1 MKKLLAI
8 ASVLLLA
15 NVAGAQT
22 TTITFDAV
30 DTLRFQAGDYTE
42 GGMLFLD
49 VDEFQAQIRPD
60 SGSIPS
66 NGTTILQVCGVCR
79 PSLVAEDG
87 GLFDLVAVDLGEFLN
102 YGYGPFPTAVRV
114 FAVKE
119 DDSIVQLDLT
129 TDGNVGLER
138 ISFGEDLTNLKA
150 VTFTMALLFS
160 NIAIDN
166 IEVRTRLERP
176 ALRISPPSGLY
187 VTTQAFDLTLIVP
200 AVSGGTV
207 QAATLD
213 GVDFSAELAA
223 CAIDGELDNVP
234 GTSLRCSLELDE
246 GEHTF
251 EASFELPSG
260 STTSDAVTWEVLG
273 TSEP

>member
-8 ASVLLLA
+8 ASGLLFA
-15 NVAGAQT
+15 NVSGAQT
-22 TTITFDAV
+22 TTITFDSV
-30 DTLRFQAGDYTE
+30 DTVRFMVGGYTE
-42 GGMLFLD
+42 GGMLFPD
-49 VDEFQAQIRPD
+49 VDRFQAQIRPD
-60 SGSIPS
+60 SGGIPS
-66 NGTTILQVCGVCR
+66 NGTTILQVCGICR

-87 GLFDLVAVDLGEFLN
+87 GLFDLVAVDLGEFLS

-119 DDSIVQLDLT
+119 DDSTVQLDLT
-129 TDGNVGLER
+129 TDGNAGFER
-138 ISFGEDLTNLKA
+138 ISFGEDLTNVKS
-150 VTFTMALLFS
+150 VTFTPALLFS
-160 NIAIDN
+160 NIAIDD
-166 IEVRTRLERP
+166 IEVRTSLDRP

-200 AVSGGTV
+200 AVSDGTV

-213 GVDFSAELAA
+213 GVDFSADLAA
-223 CAIDGELDNVP
+223 CAIDGELDDVP
-234 GTSLRCSLELDE
+234 GISLRCPLELDE

-251 EASFELPSG
+251 EATFELPSG
-260 STTSDAVTWEVLG
+260 STTSDAVIWEVLG